1 MESKVERYLFR
12 VLFRRE
18 TLECGGRIVEDED
31 GRFKLQMWTATPQNA
46 NVLLEVAPLDDREAL
61 WPLFHQ
67 VANHRGMT
75 LLEYRPEPMLGRE
88 WQPVPGAAKA
98 G

>member
-18 TLECGGRIVEDED
+18 THEFGGRIVEDED
-31 GRFKLQMWTATPQNA
+31 GRFKLQLWATTPQNA
-46 NVLLEVAPLDDREAL
+46 NVLLEVAPLDEREAL
-61 WPLFHQ
+61 WPLAHK
-67 VANHRGMT
+67 VAEHRGMT
-75 LLEYRPEPMLGRE
+75 LLEYRPDPYRGAD
-88 WQPVPGAAKA
+88 WQPVPG